1 VCAFVKAKVGANI
14 ACRNIETLCIQE
26 HDTRDVPQISLALL
40 AAGRSFSLK
49 KANKA
54 KHTPCS
60 HSGSAV
66 DKRWWGVTHIVKLSV
81 GNDSVPTMT
90 RLGKR
95 TWSLLYLCVCV
106 GGWGVSAC
114 ARAYM
119 CVCVSVCTCMCVC
132 VCVCVCVCLC
142 VFVCVCV
149 CVCACGWV

>member
-1 VCAFVKAKVGANI
+1 
-14 ACRNIETLCIQE
+14 
-26 HDTRDVPQISLALL
+26 VPQISLALL

-106 GGWGVSAC
+106 GGGGGECVRAC
-114 ARAYM
+114 VHVRVCE
-119 CVCVSVCTCMCVC
+119 CVYVL

-149 CVCACGWV
+149 CVCVWVGVDVGVGVCVCVCVCVCQTHLLGE